1 MVISVGAARNK
12 NRPRVRAIW
21 LLCRRQEREK
31 PALSEWGVMLLRLL
45 ADELHVWKSGCVAPI
60 VRKDNADAQPA
71 QAFFTITHQ
80 LLIIEIGYGKP
91 AGCICLTNTAI
102 AIN

>member
-1 MVISVGAARNK
+1 MVISIGAARNE

-45 ADELHVWKSGCVAPI
+45 ADELHGWKSGCVAPI
-60 VRKDNADAQPA
+60 VRKDNAVVQPA
-71 QAFFTITHQ
+71 QALFAITHH
-80 LLIIEIGYGKP
+80 LLIISLERSKRRIAP
-91 AGCICLTNTAI
+91 A
-102 AIN
+102 